1 MKTTFA
7 KMQGREDRRNAS
19 VSTLIEGVSLLCIII
34 LYIVSL
40 ACIGK
45 DSNGTVW
52 GKVLV
57 ITCSYIAAIYA
68 LNHLLILS
76 RRFNSQKRE
85 KEIADTEMLRI
96 LQEEGFSPHSEDN
109 GDMTFNVS
117 GKVFAFGKCTE
128 GFVYARLCYEM
139 NPDDKWNAMQAAQY
153 TEASYK
159 GIKVLLVPHKK
170 LIMFSVE
177 SLCIDSESFRLFI
190 KLAMK
195 ILSES
200 VNRFYERMNALSV
213 ENQSKRGIT
222 DSIELFNRCCSKKTL
237 LS

>member
-19 VSTLIEGVSLLCIII
+19 VSTLIEGVSLLCIIM
-34 LYIVSL
+34 LYIVSI
-40 ACIGK
+40 ACVCSG
-45 DSNGTVW
+45 SSGSVF

-57 ITCSYIAAIYA
+57 ITCSYIAAIA
-68 LNHLLILS
+68 GLNHLLIRS
-76 RRFNSQKRE
+76 RKFNSKKRG
-85 KEIADTEMLRI
+85 KEIADTEMLQI
-96 LQEEGFSPHSEDN
+96 LQEEGYSPHSEDN

-128 GFVYARLCYEM
+128 GFVYARLYYEM

-153 TEASYK
+153 TEVSFK
-159 GIKVLLVPHKK
+159 GIKVMLVPHKK

-195 ILSES
+195 TLSDS
-200 VNRFYERMNALSV
+200 VTRFYERMATLSV
-213 ENQSKRGIT
+213 ESDKNNTDKDGIERMSK
-222 DSIELFNRCCSKKTL
+222 LLPAKTI